1 MADRIQLRRD
11 TAAAW
16 SLADPVLADGEV
28 GLEQDTAQFKIGNG
42 VTPWSALPY
51 GGLQGATG
59 PAGPPD
65 SYHRH
70 DQVTPADTWT
80 VNHNFGSRP
89 LVSVFS
95 MGGREM
101 WAEVVHASDNQAL
114 IYFDAPTAGYA
125 ICT

>member
-1 MADRIQLRRD
+1 MT
-11 TAAAW
+11 TARQQTLVVTEKRLQRAIVAA
-16 SLADPVLADGEV
+16 G
-28 GLEQDTAQFKIGNG
+28 QQ
-42 VTPWSALPY
+42 
-51 GGLQGATG
+51 G
-59 PAGPPD
+59 PAGPAAP
-65 SYHRH
+65 YHRH
-70 DQVTPADTWT
+70 NQTAPADAWT

>member
-1 MADRIQLRRD
+1 MI
-11 TAAAW
+11 TARQQTLVVTEKRLQREVIVAEPPQRAIVAA
-16 SLADPVLADGEV
+16 G
-28 GLEQDTAQFKIGNG
+28 QQ
-42 VTPWSALPY
+42 
-51 GGLQGATG
+51 G
-59 PAGPPD
+59 PAGPAAP
-65 SYHRH
+65 YHRH
-70 DQVTPADTWT
+70 NQTAPADTWT
-80 VNHNFGSRP
+80 VNHNFGSPP